1 MLKQMTSSEVTSK
14 PIFLPIDRVAIAL
27 MLVLSLAI
35 ALVLWQGD
43 RAVPRVRD
51 FSGSPELVSV
61 AETKKDCQ
69 VGDRATTSNVSAS
82 AQNDVLCL
90 DIHLSPQFLEKN
102 FTWNAQQ
109 WGRFVITFSR
119 PMDRASVED
128 NLRIEPPLPGKISW
142 AGRRMAYTLTVPPPY
157 GTEFEVRIVGGR
169 EYSGN
174 THKGAQMQPF
184 VGRFGTRDRAFAYI
198 GIEGKEAGR
207 LMLFNMTENKQQ
219 AKDPIALTP
228 PDLVVMDF
236 KPYPDGD
243 RILFSAEDRSKYEQ
257 GSFNALLYSVT
268 TGLKSAAP
276 EKISRPP
283 EPAGKIDRIL
293 DSNDYQNL
301 KYDLSPDG
309 KTIIVQRVSRKNPG
323 ADFGLWVVHPNG
335 EAKRLKTAPG
345 GEFLIH
351 PGGDSLAIAQGQ
363 GVAILPLQPQDKS
376 QEKSQVQPLDFL
388 PKFGRLL
395 AFSRDGLDAA
405 MVKFNTDYTRSL
417 FLVNQ
422 TGEKELLR
430 IKGSIISAQFDPL
443 KQTLYCL
450 LTQLIE
456 GEQYQEEP
464 YIGAIDLKTGKL
476 TPLVVLPKQR
486 DIQLSLSPD
495 GLAIMFD
502 QLVTERQNQSTV
514 GPRTDSGETIATSRL
529 WLLPLIPAADAA
541 TKVQPEQLPFI
552 GVRPRWIP

>member
-1 MLKQMTSSEVTSK
+1 MTPK
-14 PIFLPIDRVAIAL
+14 PIFLPLDRVAIGL
-27 MLVLSLAI
+27 MLILSLVI
-35 ALVLWQGD
+35 ALVLWQGEQ
-43 RAVPRVRD
+43 AVPRVRD
-51 FSGSPELVSV
+51 FSGSPELVTV

-69 VGDRATTSNVSAS
+69 LTDKEKTSNVPAKV
-82 AQNDVLCL
+82 QDNVLCL
-90 DIHLSPQFLEKN
+90 NIHLSPQFLEKD
-102 FTWNAQQ
+102 FTRNSQQ
-109 WGRFVITFSR
+109 WGQFIITFSR

-157 GTEFEVRIVGGR
+157 GTQFEVRIVGGR
-169 EYSGN
+169 EYSGKKN
-174 THKGAQMQPF
+174 SKGKQMQPF
-184 VGRFGTRDRAFAYI
+184 IGRFGTRDRVFAYI

-207 LMLFNMTENKQQ
+207 LMLFNMTENKKQ
-219 AKDPIALTP
+219 AKDPIPLTP

-236 KPYPDGD
+236 KPYPDGE
-243 RILFSAEDRSKYEQ
+243 RILFSAEDRSNYEQ
-257 GSFNALLYSVT
+257 GSFNARLYSVT
-268 TGLKSAAP
+268 TGLRSSAP
-276 EKISRPP
+276 EKISRPL

-293 DSNDYQNL
+293 DNNDYQNL

-309 KTIIVQRVSRKNPG
+309 KTIVVQRVNRKNPG
-323 ADFGLWVVHPNG
+323 TDFGLWVVHANG

-351 PGGDSLAIAQGQ
+351 PSGDSLALAQGQ
-363 GVAILPLQPQDKS
+363 GIAILPLQPEDKS
-376 QEKSQVQPLDFL
+376 QEKSLVQPLDFL
-388 PKFGRLL
+388 AKFGRLL

-456 GEQYQEEP
+456 GEKYQEEP
-464 YIGAIDLKTGKL
+464 YIAALNLKTGKL

-486 DIQLSLSPD
+486 DIQMSLSPD
-495 GLAIMFD
+495 GLALMFD
-502 QLVTERQNQSTV
+502 QLVTERQNQSAI
-514 GPRTDSGETIATSRL
+514 GPRTDSGEIITTSRL
-529 WLLPLIPAADAA
+529 WLLPLIPSTDG
-541 TKVQPEQLPFI
+541 TIKLQPEQLPFI
-552 GVRPRWIP
+552 GIRPRWIP